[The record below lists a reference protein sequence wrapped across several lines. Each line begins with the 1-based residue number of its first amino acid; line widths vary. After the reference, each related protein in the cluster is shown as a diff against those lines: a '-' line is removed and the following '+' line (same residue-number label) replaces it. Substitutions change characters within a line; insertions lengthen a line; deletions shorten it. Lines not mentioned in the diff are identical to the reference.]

1 MEAGFLSLFFPTF
14 AVHFAVLCGFF
25 ALFALKISAETAK
38 RAKDYAKFRKETQ
51 SFESNFVVALRPRF
65 ANTLGFFIMP
75 TRNSILLDPSGVPLC
90 LK

>member
-38 RAKDYAKFRKETQ
+38 RAKDYAKKRRVLNQT
-51 SFESNFVVALRPRF
+51 SLSRFVRAL
-65 ANTLGFFIMP
+65 P
-75 TRNSILLDPSGVPLC
+75 TR
-90 LK
+90 